1 MQEIKQYVESYY
13 DFWFGTTNLYEN
25 WAKKYGLTN
34 TSLFVLDMIH
44 KLNGYCIAKDICERL
59 LFPKQTVNSI
69 LKRFVEFGWIIL
81 QPAQHDKRNKVISL
95 TPAGMRY
102 ADDILKKL
110 YQLEETAMQKLSAR
124 EREEMKKQNAKFLHM
139 LQHVMEEQMLE
150 NQNE

>member
-1 MQEIKQYVESYY
+1 MQEMKQYIKSYY

-34 TSLFVLDMIH
+34 ISLFVLETIYD
-44 KLNGYCIAKDICERL
+44 LNGRCTAKDICERL

-69 LKRFVEFGWIIL
+69 LKRFTESGWIVL
-81 QPAQHDKRNKVISL
+81 QIAQQDKRNKVISL

-102 ADDILKKL
+102 ADDILEKL
-110 YQLEETAMQKLSAR
+110 YRLEEKAMQKLSTQ

-139 LQHVMEEQMLE
+139 LQQAMEEQMLE
-150 NQNE
+150 NQDK